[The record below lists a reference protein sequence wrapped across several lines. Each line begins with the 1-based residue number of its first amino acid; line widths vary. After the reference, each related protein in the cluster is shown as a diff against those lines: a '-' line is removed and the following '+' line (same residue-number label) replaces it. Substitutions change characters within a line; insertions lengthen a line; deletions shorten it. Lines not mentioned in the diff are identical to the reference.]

1 MIPVRLWVFTY
12 VSQVVM
18 ATRDGDAGT
27 VCAAASRSH
36 CLGPQFSLGVWREN
50 TENIYGIQIVH
61 KLQIGLENSI
71 TQREN
76 QLEY

>member
-1 MIPVRLWVFTY
+1 MCIYNCDIWCSRAGSLIPVRLWVFTY

-27 VCAAASRSH
+27 VCAERT
-36 CLGPQFSLGVWREN
+36 RK
-50 TENIYGIQIVH
+50 IYMGYRLFII
-61 KLQIGLENSI
+61 KLQIGIEISI

>member
-1 MIPVRLWVFTY
+1 MNTDHYVCDIWCSRAGSLIPVRLWVFTY

-36 CLGPQFSLGVWREN
+36 CLGPQFSLGVWRES
-50 TENIYGIQIVH
+50 T
-61 KLQIGLENSI
+61 
-71 TQREN
+71 
-76 QLEY
+76 

>member
-36 CLGPQFSLGVWREN
+36 CLGPQFSLGVWRES
-50 TENIYGIQIVH
+50 T
-61 KLQIGLENSI
+61 
-71 TQREN
+71 
-76 QLEY
+76 

>member
-1 MIPVRLWVFTY
+1 MCLCDIWCSWAGSLIPVRLWVFTY

-36 CLGPQFSLGVWREN
+36 CLGSQFSLGVWRES
-50 TENIYGIQIVH
+50 T
-61 KLQIGLENSI
+61 
-71 TQREN
+71 
-76 QLEY
+76 